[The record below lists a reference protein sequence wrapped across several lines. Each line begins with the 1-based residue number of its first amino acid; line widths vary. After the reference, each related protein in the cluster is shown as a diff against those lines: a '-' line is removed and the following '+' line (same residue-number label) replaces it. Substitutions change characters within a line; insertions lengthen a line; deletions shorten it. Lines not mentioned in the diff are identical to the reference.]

1 MNELFLTIVN
11 RSISASWLI
20 LAVLLLRF
28 ALKKAAPKWVN
39 VLLWGIV
46 AVRLLCPF
54 SFESAL
60 SLIPSAETIPLN
72 IEMDTTPSIHS
83 GIDAINNAVN
93 PILYRSNTPMAGAS
107 ANPLQIT
114 VALLESLWI
123 LGMLAMAVY
132 AAVSYGTL
140 RRRVRTA
147 VRCKDN
153 IFRSENVCSP
163 FVLGIVKPKIYLP
176 FTQESEHVLAHEQ
189 AHIHRKDHWW
199 KPLGFLLLM
208 LHWFN
213 PLMWLAYALLC
224 RDIELACDERVIKA
238 LNPEQRADYTQALVA
253 CSVSRRS
260 LAACPIAF
268 GEGNVKERVKSVLQY
283 KKPAFWV
290 IVAAVVVCAAVAVCF
305 LTDPKTE
312 PPALLQWFDFTE
324 DLSDK
329 ESPLTTELPAF
340 PDVTF
345 RYTSAEITA
354 TDPQSNE
361 PTVLISGMPV
371 WSAYFC
377 DLNGDGLPELC
388 ADCSFGS
395 GIIDERIAVY
405 DCANGVGYELS
416 DRGNYDFTLC
426 PTQTGLCVQKT
437 KYGTGETVA
446 LGRLLLK
453 NNVLQME
460 EISSDQATE
469 YYLTIGS
476 EGVKSIEYSLSGESG
491 GVVNADGSLY
501 KKGTRLWLEFLNGR
515 TDLRGLTLKALD
527 ENGETVWRAS
537 IPNTDNNSAFT
548 HLNIDGWELTNLK

>member
-28 ALKKAAPKWVN
+28 ALKKAPKWVN

-60 SLIPSAETIPLN
+60 SLVPSAETIPLN

-83 GIDAINNAVN
+83 GIHAINNAVN
-93 PILYRSNTPMAGAS
+93 PIIRRSNTPMTGAS

-114 VALLESLWI
+114 IAIYEHLWI
-123 LGMLAMAVY
+123 FGMIVLTLYTAI
-132 AAVSYGTL
+132 SYWRL
-140 RRRVRTA
+140 RHKVDTA

-163 FVLGIVKPKIYLP
+163 FVLGIVKPRIYLP
-176 FTQESEHVLAHEQ
+176 FELDGPDLDNVITHEQ
-189 AHIHRKDHWW
+189 AHIRRKDHWW
-199 KPLGFLLLM
+199 KPLGFLLLSI
-208 LHWFN
+208 HWFN

-224 RDIELACDERVIKA
+224 RDIELACDERVIKT
-238 LNPEQRADYTQALVA
+238 LNHEQRADYTQALVA

-268 GEGNVKERVKSVLQY
+268 GEGNVKVRVKSVLQY

-290 IVAAVVVCAAVAVCF
+290 IVAAVVVCAVVAVCF

-312 PPALLQWFDFTE
+312 SPALLQWFDFTE
-324 DLSDK
+324 DPSGKD
-329 ESPLTTELPAF
+329 SPLTTELPAF

-345 RYTSAEITA
+345 RYSFTEITA

-361 PTVLISGMPV
+361 PTVLISGMPI

-388 ADCSFGS
+388 ADSSFGS
-395 GIIDERIAVY
+395 GIIDERIVVY

-426 PTQTGLCVQKT
+426 PTETGLCVQKM
-437 KYGTGETVA
+437 KYGTGETAA
-446 LGRLLLK
+446 LGRLVLK

-460 EISSDQATE
+460 EIP
-469 YYLTIGS
+469 
-476 EGVKSIEYSLSGESG
+476 IE
-491 GVVNADGSLY
+491 
-501 KKGTRLWLEFLNGR
+501 
-515 TDLRGLTLKALD
+515 
-527 ENGETVWRAS
+527 
-537 IPNTDNNSAFT
+537 
-548 HLNIDGWELTNLK
+548 